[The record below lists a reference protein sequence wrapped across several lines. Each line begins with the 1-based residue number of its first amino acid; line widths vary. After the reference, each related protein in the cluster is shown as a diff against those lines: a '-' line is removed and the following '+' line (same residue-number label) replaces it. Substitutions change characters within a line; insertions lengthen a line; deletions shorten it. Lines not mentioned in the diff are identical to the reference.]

1 MNIADLCLAP
11 ENSNDF
17 LTFDI
22 QLNIEKNSKMSLR
35 LFIEGILFAVK
46 SVVVNK
52 LRTFLSLFGI
62 TIGIFCII
70 SVFTVLDWME
80 KSIRD
85 SINSMG
91 SNVVYVQKF
100 PWSFDGKLA
109 WWDIIRWPSIS
120 LSDYQAI
127 QNKSTKAEA
136 VSFIVSKSDKMKYRN
151 NVANDAVLA
160 AATNDLEKVVAFEI
174 GKGRYF
180 SPYEYSSGSN
190 VAVLGAEVAERL
202 FEKADPVGK
211 EITMAGYKA
220 RIIGVLKKE
229 GQGGISLSNVDQ
241 LTLIPLNFGRSFIN
255 MRNRFVES
263 QMMIKAKPDVSVQE
277 LSDEVTMVLRASR
290 RLKPAETSNFS
301 VNTATMLSK
310 GFDALFKAINIGGWI
325 IGCFAILVGGFG
337 IANIMFVSVRE
348 RTNIIGIQKALG
360 AKRFFILQQFLT
372 ESVLLSVTGGLFGLL
387 LIFFGTLVVNYLY
400 DLNMYLTI
408 GNIVLALFISGI
420 IGIVAGYA
428 PANAAAKMNP
438 VDAIGFSF

>member
-1 MNIADLCLAP
+1 
-11 ENSNDF
+11 
-17 LTFDI
+17 
-22 QLNIEKNSKMSLR
+22 MSLR
-35 LFIEGILFAVK
+35 LLIEGFLFAFK

-85 SINSMG
+85 AVNSMG

-100 PWSFDGKLA
+100 PWSFNGKLA
-109 WWDIIRWPSIS
+109 WWDIIKWPSVS
-120 LSDYQAI
+120 LSDYQSVL
-127 QNKSTKAEA
+127 NKSTKAEA
-136 VSFIVSKSDKMKYRN
+136 ASFIIAKSDKVKYKN
-151 NVANDAVLA
+151 NVANDAAVA
-160 AATNDLEKVVAFEI
+160 AVTDNLDKVVLFEI

-180 SPYEYSSGSN
+180 SPYEYSSGSS

-202 FEKADPVGK
+202 FEKANPVGK
-211 EITMAGYKA
+211 EVTMSGYKA
-220 RIIGVLKKE
+220 RVIGVLKKE

-241 LTLIPLNFGRSFIN
+241 LTLIPLNFGRNFIN
-255 MRNRFVES
+255 IRNRFVDS
-263 QMMIKAKPDVSVQE
+263 QMIIKAKPDISVRE
-277 LSDEVTMVLRASR
+277 LSDELTMVLRASR
-290 RLKPAETSNFS
+290 RLNPTETSNFS
-301 VNTATMLSK
+301 VNTATMISQGLESV
-310 GFDALFKAINIGGWI
+310 FKVINIVGWI
-325 IGCFAILVGGFG
+325 IGGFAILVGGFG

-372 ESVLLSVTGGLFGLL
+372 ESVLLSVAGGVVGLIM
-387 LIFFGTLVVNYLY
+387 IFLATLAINYLY
-400 DLNMYLTI
+400 DLNMYLTF
-408 GNIVLALFISGI
+408 GNIILAVFISAV